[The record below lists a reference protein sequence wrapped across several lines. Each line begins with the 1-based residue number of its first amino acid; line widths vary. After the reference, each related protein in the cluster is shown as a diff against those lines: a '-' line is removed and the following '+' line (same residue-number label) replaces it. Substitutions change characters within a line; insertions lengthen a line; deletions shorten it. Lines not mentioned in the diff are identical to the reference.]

1 MNVKF
6 FCMLGAIFFALYAM
20 PVRAGETVP
29 VPICFNI
36 INQAPYTVIGSVA
49 TDTYDAPGGSKARHR
64 ANFRLK
70 VREHTQ
76 FCTTGPFYPDR
87 KMELTLRSLI
97 PLFSCMTKIDGNIV
111 IRGERKPQ
119 GGTKTW
125 AECRE

>member
-1 MNVKF
+1 MNAKF

-20 PVRAGETVP
+20 PVRAGETVS

-36 INQAPYTVIGSVA
+36 INQAPYTVMGTMI
-49 TDTYDAPGGSKARHR
+49 TDIYDTPDGTKARHR
-64 ANFRLK
+64 ANFSLK
-70 VREHTQ
+70 EREHTQ

-87 KMELTLRSLI
+87 KLELSLHTLLPI
-97 PLFSCMTKIDGNIV
+97 FSCMTKIDGDIV